1 MYAPRATKKNIYEN
15 TATDQI
21 VGDSGSSCQVSTTE
35 IGNKNDQKE
44 NSPWELVTNGNQG
57 RFFHVHL
64 ICVCCLL
71 AGANL
76 SPLGS
81 QH

>member
-44 NSPWELVTNGNQG
+44 NSP
-57 RFFHVHL
+57 
-64 ICVCCLL
+64 
-71 AGANL
+71 
-76 SPLGS
+76 
-81 QH
+81 